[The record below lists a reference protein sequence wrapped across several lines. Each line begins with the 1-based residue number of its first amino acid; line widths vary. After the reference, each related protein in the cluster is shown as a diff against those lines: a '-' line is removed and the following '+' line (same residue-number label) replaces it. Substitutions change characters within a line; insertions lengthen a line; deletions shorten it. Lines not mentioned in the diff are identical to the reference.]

1 MNTNSNTRRQG
12 VLLAAATAAISGF
25 AVFINGYGVRAWS
38 EAAGAVPY
46 TTLKNLT
53 AALLIGV
60 FASAARMRAAR
71 MRGAR
76 TRGAREKLTLPAD
89 PRRRLMLG
97 VIAVVGGGVPFA
109 LFFEGLARARSTEA
123 AFLHKSLVIWVAVL
137 AAVFLKERL
146 SWPHVAAI
154 GLLVWG
160 QTAILGALGDV
171 SFGAGEAMILAA
183 VLLWSVEVVVAK
195 KALADVSSATVAAA
209 RMIGGSVVLV
219 AWAAVGGSP
228 VDWSLVTGAHWMW
241 IVVTGLLLSGYVL
254 TWFAALSKAA
264 AVDVTA
270 VLVGGAVITALLQSA
285 VRGAALPNP
294 LGLALLAAGAA
305 LAGVISWRAGAP
317 QTR

>member
-12 VLLAAATAAISGF
+12 ALLAAATATISGF

-60 FASAARMRAAR
+60 FAWAARMRAAR

-76 TRGAREKLTLPAD
+76 EKLALPTD
-89 PRRRLMLG
+89 RRSRLMLG

-109 LFFEGLARARSTEA
+109 LFFEGLARAGSTEA

-160 QTAILGALGDV
+160 QTAILGSLGDV

-183 VLLWSVEVVVAK
+183 VLLWSVEVIVAK
-195 KALADVSSATVAAA
+195 KALADVSSTTVAAA

-228 VDWSLVTGAHWMW
+228 VEWSLVTGAHWMW
-241 IVVTGLLLSGYVL
+241 IVVTGLFLSGYVL
-254 TWFAALSKAA
+254 TWFAALSRAA

-285 VRGAALPNP
+285 VRGAVLPNP